1 MYILSNLYKMYIFR
15 LLGSMTTVSAT
26 HAKQNFAAILDQSQ
40 REPVRIQC
48 HERDVA
54 VLVWADEYEKMVRDR
69 WREFDRLPAS
79 ASASASQRHH
89 RRNTPRNSRW
99 TMTELRRLVQDTNVR
114 VSAALRNGS
123 LPHRTLLK
131 ARLEARLLA
140 SDETLAEFREVLLR
154 GKFDR
159 YVEIGRAHV

>member
-1 MYILSNLYKMYIFR
+1 M
-15 LLGSMTTVSAT
+15 A
-26 HAKQNFAAILDQSQ
+26 
-40 REPVRIQC
+40 
-48 HERDVA
+48 
-54 VLVWADEYEKMVRDR
+54 
-69 WREFDRLPAS
+69 
-79 ASASASQRHH
+79 
-89 RRNTPRNSRW
+89 
-99 TMTELRRLVQDTNVR
+99 ELRRLVLDTNVR

-159 YVEIGRAHV
+159 YVEPNLREGFLQEYVRLCTLVPILSTIRACRDPKDEKFLELAVHGHADAIVTGDADLLDMNPFRGISIHTPREYMERV